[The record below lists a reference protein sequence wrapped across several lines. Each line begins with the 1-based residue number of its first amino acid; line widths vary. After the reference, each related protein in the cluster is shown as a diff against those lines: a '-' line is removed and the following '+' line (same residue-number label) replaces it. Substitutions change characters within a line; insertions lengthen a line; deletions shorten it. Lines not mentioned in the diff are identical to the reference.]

1 MIYSDS
7 DLRKRCVEL
16 VNGGPIPVLGK
27 GDKRFGEAF
36 EAYMKVD
43 TNSRVTSDIEN
54 LDLEIKT
61 KVNMATDLTLFTTRP
76 AYLRTSSAEFFRVY
90 SRKENNN
97 ELLYSDVSKD
107 INSFGFQLAI
117 SKNADDTELIIYDA
131 IRNINCA
138 SINFGHIKHIAK
150 MKMRNLLVAYGD
162 KKKIDRV
169 PHVEFHTVCIY
180 ENLFLTNNKLQDM
193 FLNGKIVCSFRQ
205 SKREGEFKDHGTAF
219 RLTDPKYLEELYSS
233 HEFITKNGTP

>member
-1 MIYSDS
+1 MVYSDS

-16 VNGGPIPVLGK
+16 VNGPPIPVLGK

-36 EAYMKVD
+36 EIYMKVD

-61 KVNMATDLTLFTTRP
+61 KVNRATDLTLFSTRP
-76 AYLRTSSAEFFRVY
+76 AFLRTNFEEFFRVY
-90 SRKENNN
+90 SRKENSD
-97 ELLYSDVSKD
+97 EMLYTDVGKD

-138 SINFGHIKHIAK
+138 SINFGHIKHMAK

-162 KKKIDRV
+162 KLSV
-169 PHVEFHTVCIY
+169 AGAPHVQFHSVHIY

-193 FLNGKIVCSFRQ
+193 FLNGKIVYSFRQ
-205 SKREGEFKDHGTAF
+205 RKRSGEFKDHGSAF

-233 HEFITKNGTP
+233 HEFITKNGIP